1 MVFHGI
7 KRFTSLPHLT
17 KHRMTMKEITLR
29 VPEEVAPHIEALAK
43 RMPEVEIER
52 TVEIQ
57 DANSIYDLAFR
68 SAIDELRHLKV
79 LKQPRDFAWIMMGI
93 EQDLENDLCSFTSTR
108 SFIAYMSI
116 IGVWGLPSN
125 TTLYNATKLV
135 TGVYPEWIFLDDV
148 DVSEERRRKEVFQL
162 FLVAFRKARRRISE
176 HINEQT
182 TA

>member
-1 MVFHGI
+1 
-7 KRFTSLPHLT
+7 
-17 KHRMTMKEITLR
+17 MKEITLR

-79 LKQPRDFAWIMMGI
+79 FKQPRDYAWIMLGI
-93 EQDLENDLCSFTSTR
+93 EQDLENDLLSFSSTR
-108 SFIAYMSI
+108 SFAAYLHI
-116 IGVWGLPSN
+116 LGLGGVPSN
-125 TTLYNATKLV
+125 TCLYNATQLV
-135 TGVYPEWIFLDDV
+135 TGVYPDWVFLDDV

-162 FLVAFRKARRRISE
+162 FLVAFRNARNRISE
-176 HINEQT
+176 HICEQMK
-182 TA
+182 A

>member
-1 MVFHGI
+1 
-7 KRFTSLPHLT
+7 
-17 KHRMTMKEITLR
+17 MKEITLR

-79 LKQPRDFAWIMMGI
+79 LKQPRDYAWIMTGI
-93 EQDLENDLCSFTSTR
+93 EQDLENDLLSFSSTR
-108 SFIAYMSI
+108 SFAAYLHI
-116 IGVWGLPSN
+116 LGLGGVPSN
-125 TTLYNATKLV
+125 TCLYNATQLV
-135 TGVYPEWIFLDDV
+135 TGVYPDWVFLDDV

-162 FLVAFRKARRRISE
+162 FLVAFRRARNRISE
-176 HINEQT
+176 HICEQMK
-182 TA
+182 A